1 LNTRT
6 SKKCWQLP
14 NKLVPLSTIV
24 VTSVEGVEEAEA
36 EVVVMVTSRSL
47 MSSFSIVDLRR
58 NLVKR

>member
-1 LNTRT
+1 MNTRT
-6 SKKCWQLP
+6 LKKCWQLP
-14 NKLVPLSTIV
+14 SKLVPLSTTV